1 MEREIQRTWVSTC
14 AVIQARN
21 SNCKTLSAR
30 GLEQAAAS
38 IPYSGAGGQ
47 FSL

>member
-1 MEREIQRTWVSTC
+1 MEREIQRTC
-14 AVIQARN
+14 AVIQAGN